1 MTKPMILGLV
11 GGLLIVAAITLT
23 FLIEPNLSVP
33 IPGLA
38 SDPETTENSPAKQKS
53 ADAPAVETK
62 APPETQTAKVSPD
75 DAKSPAGRQTEESGK
90 AAQPSFDIVR
100 VNPAGDTVIAGR
112 AAPNA
117 EIIIREGDKIV
128 GTATADRRGEWV
140 IIPGEP
146 LSPGARELSL
156 AARDKTGKE
165 TAAGRTVI
173 VVVPAPGK
181 DVAGAEAQ
189 KNRGALAL
197 SVPKAGTGTRVIQK
211 PGDGSASRDAEG
223 AKSSSV
229 DAPVTIDAV
238 DYDGSGRV
246 TINGT
251 AAPEASLHVYLDNR
265 LAARGNADKAGRWRV
280 VPGKALPP
288 GTYTLRIDHVN
299 PQGKVIRRA
308 EANFLRPASP
318 TALEPKAVIKVES
331 GNSLWRIARRVYG
344 EGVLY
349 SVIYEAN
356 RNQIRDPD
364 LIYPGQVFFVPHR
377 DGNG

>member
-1 MTKPMILGLV
+1 
-11 GGLLIVAAITLT
+11 
-23 FLIEPNLSVP
+23 
-33 IPGLA
+33 
-38 SDPETTENSPAKQKS
+38 
-53 ADAPAVETK
+53 
-62 APPETQTAKVSPD
+62 
-75 DAKSPAGRQTEESGK
+75 
-90 AAQPSFDIVR
+90 
-100 VNPAGDTVIAGR
+100 
-112 AAPNA
+112 
-117 EIIIREGDKIV
+117 
-128 GTATADRRGEWV
+128 V

-156 AARDKTGKE
+156 AAKDKTGKE

-197 SVPKAGTGTRVIQK
+197 SVPRDRTGTRVIQK
-211 PGDGSASRDAEG
+211 PGDGSVSRDAEG

-280 VPGKALPP
+280 VPGKPLPP
-288 GTYTLRIDHVN
+288 GTYTLRIDHVD